1 VQRTGGSRRD
11 LRAFSQPQEFS
22 ASRQSPHPPPAANAS
37 RWAEKA
43 NQKKKRREG
52 VFCLVTGF
60 VKKHPLIVFFLLAY
74 GLTWMVQIPAAIFPA
89 WPELLSFLGAFGPVV
104 AAFIV
109 AGFITGKDGVQQLI
123 NPIKQWRVGIQWYF
137 IVLFGPT
144 LMMASSIYLY
154 RLLAKESGIPVSI
167 SMSSM
172 VVDHFLALFIIF
184 IYQVIIVWGEEVG
197 WRGFALPNL
206 QIQFHPILA
215 SVILGVLWGL
225 WHLPWF
231 WVEGSVQ
238 QSMSVPFFVLA
249 TIGYSILYTWIYN
262 GTQGSLLMMCLLHAA
277 NNTTVS
283 FTMLFFKPILE
294 EPVFSLTVLGLF
306 NLLVIVIAGPKLL
319 WRISTATFVQNS
331 RLPINSSVK
340 R

>member
-1 VQRTGGSRRD
+1 MKSGLDVSPSPPQRRYPLRGTRRKPPKA
-11 LRAFSQPQEFS
+11 LRRGVSCKSQS
-22 ASRQSPHPPPAANAS
+22 G
-37 RWAEKA
+37 EKME
-43 NQKKKRREG
+43 RRS
-52 VFCLVTGF
+52 FCLATKF

-74 GLTWMVQIPAAIFPA
+74 GLTWMVQIPATIFPG
-89 WPELLSFLGAFGPVV
+89 WPELLTFLGAFGPVV

-109 AGFITGKDGVQQLI
+109 VGFITGKDGVQQLI
-123 NPIKQWRVGIQWYF
+123 NPIKKWRVGIQWYF

-154 RLLAKESGIPVSI
+154 RLLGRESGTPVSI

-172 VVDHFLALFIIF
+172 VVEHFLALFIIF
-184 IYQVIIVWGEEVG
+184 IYQAISVWGEEVG
-197 WRGFALPNL
+197 WRGFALPSL
-206 QIQFHPILA
+206 QIQFHPIPA

-225 WHLPWF
+225 WHLPLF
-231 WVEGSVQ
+231 WIEGSAQ
-238 QSMSVPFFVLA
+238 QSMSVQFFVLA
-249 TIGYSILYTWIYN
+249 TVGYSIIYTWIYN
-262 GTQGSLLMMCLLHAA
+262 GTRGSLLMMCLLHAA

-283 FTMLFFKPILE
+283 YTMLFFKPIIE

-319 WRISTATFVQNS
+319 WRNSTATFVQNS
-331 RLPINSSVK
+331 RPPINSSAK